1 MRKKKSNIAN
11 KVIVVVILLV
21 FSVSIFAV
29 TQFGEEE
36 ESISG
41 DAVSISG
48 YAFYEDQG
56 SYITEVEEGF
66 VGFSLN
72 PENVTGVE
80 FNSLA
85 VDLLAKSKIYFAFNP
100 NEAIASY
107 LSTSTYDLSN
117 VLANMH
123 QREIV
128 GAYTE
133 DMDPID
139 PNTPL
144 RDCSDASESVGVIE
158 FRVGEAFVGI
168 EGECVIVSGDE
179 DSLVLASTKLAMW
192 LAGVEI

>member
-1 MRKKKSNIAN
+1 MRKKKSTVAN
-11 KVIVVVILLV
+11 KVIVVLILLV

-41 DAVSISG
+41 DAVFISG
-48 YAFYEDQG
+48 YAFYENQG

-85 VDLLAKSKIYFAFNP
+85 VDKLAKSKIYFTFNP
-100 NEAIASY
+100 NEEIASY
-107 LSTSTYDLSN
+107 LSTSTYDLAN
-117 VLANMH
+117 ILANLWG
-123 QREIV
+123 REIV

-144 RDCSDASESVGVIE
+144 KDCSDASSSVGVVE
-158 FRVGEAFVGI
+158 FREGEASVSVD
-168 EGECVIVSGDE
+168 GECVIVSGDE
-179 DSLVLASTKLAMW
+179 DTLVLASTKLAMW

>member
-1 MRKKKSNIAN
+1 MRKKKSTVAN
-11 KVIVVVILLV
+11 KAIVVIILLV

-48 YAFYEDQG
+48 YSFYEAEG
-56 SYITEVEEGF
+56 LYITEVEEGF
-66 VGFSLN
+66 IGFSLN
-72 PENVTGVE
+72 PENVTDVE

-85 VDLLAKSKIYFAFNP
+85 VDKLAKSKIYFAFNP
-100 NEAIASY
+100 NEEVASY
-107 LSTSTYDLSN
+107 LATSTYDLSN
-117 VLANMH
+117 VLVTMH
-123 QREIV
+123 GRAVV

-144 RDCSDASESVGVIE
+144 RSCSDASDGVGVIE
-158 FRVGEAFVGI
+158 FRVGEAMVDV
-168 EGECVIVSGDE
+168 EGECVIISGDE
-179 DSLVLASTKLAMW
+179 DTLELASTKLAMW

>member
-1 MRKKKSNIAN
+1 MRKKKSTVAN

-48 YAFYEDQG
+48 YSFYEEQG
-56 SYITEVEEGF
+56 LYITEVEEGF
-66 VGFSLN
+66 VGFSLH
-72 PENVTGVE
+72 PDNVSGVE

-85 VDLLAKSKIYFAFNP
+85 VALLDKDKIYLAFNP
-100 NEAIASY
+100 NDEVANYVSSA
-107 LSTSTYDLSN
+107 TYDLAN
-117 VLANMH
+117 VLVNMRG
-123 QREIV
+123 REIV

-144 RDCSDASESVGVIE
+144 RSCSDASESVGVIE
-158 FRVGEAFVGI
+158 FRMGEAFVDV
-168 EGECVIVSGDE
+168 EGDCVIVSGDE
-179 DSLVLASTKLAMW
+179 DTLELASTKLAMW